1 MSTQYSKVIENV
13 ELNITPFIDNL
24 LISRNLGGTNIKE

>member
-1 MSTQYSKVIENV
+1 MSTQYNKIIEDV
-13 ELNITPFIDNL
+13 GLNITPFIDNL